1 MLRSRRSTLKPR
13 IGLYSAGLRTYWGQF
28 EGLYERLC
36 GYNRFIGKRLS
47 DFGEVY
53 NFGMVDT
60 AEKGREAGEYFASH
74 NVDIIFCHS
83 ATYFTSSSVLPLH
96 QRCGAPTV
104 VLNLQPV
111 RAMEYEKTSTGEWL
125 SVCVACPVPELAN
138 AFERAR
144 IPFRIINGLLGLDV
158 RSVGSVA
165 DDRTADSPE
174 AVRAWKEISEWCRA
188 AGVKRILA
196 SSTFGFLGNY
206 YSGMLDMYSDLTMIQ
221 AQTGVSMEILEMCDL
236 EKQLRTV
243 TDGEVAGKLEEIA
256 GFFEIGADSPSD
268 PIARRPSDEQ
278 LAWAAKVA
286 AAQEKTVSAYHLDGL
301 AYYYHGQDNYYEEIQ
316 SGLIVGNSILTAEGV
331 PCAGEADIKTA
342 IAMKIADILDVGGS
356 FCEIVAAD
364 FDRGTMVIGH
374 DGPFHFRISDRK
386 PILRGMGVYH
396 GKRGSGVSVEA
407 KVKSGTVTTLG
418 ITQVADGKLVMNIS
432 RGEAIDAPIL
442 LNGNT
447 STHVRFG
454 LPPAE
459 YMDKWFRYAPTH
471 HFALSVGD
479 NVSLFEKTAGILNI
493 ECNII

>member
-158 RSVGSVA
+158 RSEGSVA

-174 AVRAWKEISEWCRA
+174 AARAWKEISEWCRA

-206 YSGMLDMYSDLTMIQ
+206 YSGML
-221 AQTGVSMEILEMCDL
+221 
-236 EKQLRTV
+236 
-243 TDGEVAGKLEEIA
+243 EEIA
-256 GFFEIGADSPSD
+256 GFFEIGADSLSD

-479 NVSLFEKTAGILNI
+479 NVSLFEKTADILNI